1 MKHLEQEKIKFYLKK
16 QEDKFYKFWETF
28 IDHFNN
34 TEFSDNG

>member
-16 QEDKFYKFWETF
+16 QEDKFWETF